1 MVKSKKRES
10 MFAEIQSEQGALR
23 AMRSTLVILAWL
35 AISYMVIL
43 NGLELETSILAGFWA
58 VLALLAYACFK
69 GVRWAVLVVII
80 FSTLEVGWKA
90 YFMLLNGSINGL
102 ATVLIFG
109 YLVIRAFKGWSYKID
124 KANKER
130 LEKILAEEDENIN
143 DAEPR

>member
-1 MVKSKKRES
+1 
-10 MFAEIQSEQGALR
+10 
-23 AMRSTLVILAWL
+23 
-35 AISYMVIL
+35 
-43 NGLELETSILAGFWA
+43 
-58 VLALLAYACFK
+58 
-69 GVRWAVLVVII
+69 
-80 FSTLEVGWKA
+80 
-90 YFMLLNGSINGL
+90 MLLNGSINGL